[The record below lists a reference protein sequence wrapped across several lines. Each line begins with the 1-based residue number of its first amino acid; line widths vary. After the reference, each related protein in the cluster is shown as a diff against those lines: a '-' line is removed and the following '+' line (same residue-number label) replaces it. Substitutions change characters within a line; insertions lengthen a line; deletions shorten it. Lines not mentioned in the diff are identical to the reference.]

1 MKNLKNWTLL
11 FLTLFVVSMYSQKV
25 NLTNVP
31 TKTQTFD
38 VASFNQLKVQS
49 NIGVKLVKSN
59 QEKVEVT
66 SNALDYLTVVS
77 SNGVLTLKYKPNTS
91 LKNAKTKAI
100 VYTKN
105 INKMELSGA
114 SSVESQDTFSTSD
127 IRMSGASS
135 VSGNF
140 NAKNINLSCSGA
152 SDFKGDLNAD
162 STIIKL
168 SGASDF
174 KGNLNAD
181 NTAIKISGASNT
193 SGTIT
198 VKSAKIE
205 VSGASNIN
213 SKINAANVTTLEVS
227 GASEVVLKGSS
238 NKIIA
243 RASSASKIDLSDLSY
258 SSIEKESHSM
268 SKIISK

>member
-11 FLTLFVVSMYSQKV
+11 FLTLFVVSVYSQKV
-25 NLTNVP
+25 NLTNAP

-127 IRMSGASS
+127 IRLSGASN

-152 SDFKGDLNAD
+152 SDFKGD
-162 STIIKL
+162 
-168 SGASDF
+168 
-174 KGNLNAD
+174 LNAD

-227 GASEVVLKGSS
+227 GASEVVLKGIS

-243 RASSASKIDLSDLSY
+243 HASSASKIDLSDLSY

>member
-11 FLTLFVVSMYSQKV
+11 FLTLFVVSVYSQKV
-25 NLTNVP
+25 NLTNAP

-127 IRMSGASS
+127 IRLSGASN

-140 NAKNINLSCSGA
+140 NAKNINLSC
-152 SDFKGDLNAD
+152 
-162 STIIKL
+162 

-227 GASEVVLKGSS
+227 GASEVVLKGIS

>member
-1 MKNLKNWTLL
+1 MKNLKNWILL
-11 FLTLFVVSMYSQKV
+11 FLTLFVASVYSQKV
-25 NLTNVP
+25 NLTNAP

-127 IRMSGASS
+127 IRMNGASN

-152 SDFKGDLNAD
+152 SN
-162 STIIKL
+162 
-168 SGASDF
+168 F

-181 NTAIKISGASNT
+181 STTIEISGASNT

-198 VKSAKIE
+198 AKSAKIE
-205 VSGASNIN
+205 ASGASNIN
-213 SKINAANVTTLEVS
+213 SQINATNVTTLEVS
-227 GASEVVLKGSS
+227 GASKAVLKGSS

-243 RASSASKIDLSDLSY
+243 NASGASKIDLSDLSY

>member
-1 MKNLKNWTLL
+1 MKNLKKWILL
-11 FLTLFVVSMYSQKV
+11 FLTLFIVSVYSQKV
-25 NLTNVP
+25 NLTNAP

-105 INKMELSGA
+105 INKMEVSGA
-114 SSVESQDTFSTSD
+114 SSVESQDTFNTSD
-127 IRMSGASS
+127 IRLSGASNI
-135 VSGNF
+135 SGNF

-152 SDFKGDLNAD
+152 SDFKGNLNAD
-162 STIIKL
+162 STTIE
-168 SGASDF
+168 
-174 KGNLNAD
+174 
-181 NTAIKISGASNT
+181 ISGASNT

-198 VKSAKIE
+198 AKSAKIE

-213 SKINAANVTTLEVS
+213 SQINTANVTTLEVS
-227 GASEVVLKGSS
+227 GASKAVLKGSS

-243 RASSASKIDLSDLSY
+243 NASGASKIDLSDLSY